1 MQVLQLQ
8 ISAVPKSL
16 RIAARKLDVYFL
28 LVGPDIFSGFTPLLA
43 MVCQRAIWLLAKR
56 DQIKRCM

>member
-28 LVGPDIFSGFTPLLA
+28 LVGPDIFSGFTPL
-43 MVCQRAIWLLAKR
+43 
-56 DQIKRCM
+56 